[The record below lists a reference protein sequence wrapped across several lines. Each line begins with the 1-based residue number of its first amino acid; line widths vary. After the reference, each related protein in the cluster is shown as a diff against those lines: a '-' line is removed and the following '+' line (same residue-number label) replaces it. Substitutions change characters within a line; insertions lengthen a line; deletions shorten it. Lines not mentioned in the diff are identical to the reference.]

1 MEAQRALAPHLELDL
16 RRNHSKRSGKGFSP
30 GPSESKRGAWGLG
43 CFRKAAPCSQ
53 VGSGAPLLSFLGPYT
68 LVRCLHP
75 WVSFLGPGPAG
86 SSRPSGSHGV
96 ERMECLLSPPNR
108 THMRANGPT
117 CLPCVHPRP
126 LLLTLESLSLNNVH
140 FPTP

>member
-43 CFRKAAPCSQ
+43 CFRKAALCSQ
-53 VGSGAPLLSFLGPYT
+53 VGSGAPLLSFLGPYN

-96 ERMECLLSPPNR
+96 ERMECLLSPPQQNSYESKWP
-108 THMRANGPT
+108 HLSP
-117 CLPCVHPRP
+117 LCVSTS
-126 LLLTLESLSLNNVH
+126 LAFDLEVPVSE
-140 FPTP
+140 